1 MMSLTLP
8 AMASARSSE
17 LCLRRKSSPI
27 VSRSQQ
33 GVFSPLSSRKSLKPS
48 LFATRMCSSSFLA
61 GQSLRLAPQF
71 SHGPNLNK
79 TKSLRKIVAQA
90 VDAGSSDAYPEKTPE
105 VTAADGEVA
114 KAAAQRIK
122 IGTYFAVWWG
132 LNVVFNIYNKKVLN
146 VYPYPWLTSTLSLAA
161 GSAIMLA
168 SWALKIV
175 DPPEVDAEFWKG
187 LAPVCGLSMHII
199 FFQIISVSN

>member
-1 MMSLTLP
+1 
-8 AMASARSSE
+8 
-17 LCLRRKSSPI
+17 
-27 VSRSQQ
+27 
-33 GVFSPLSSRKSLKPS
+33 
-48 LFATRMCSSSFLA
+48 MCSSSFLA
-61 GQSLRLAPQF
+61 GQSLRLGPQF

-90 VDAGSSDAYPEKTPE
+90 VDAGSSDALPEKTPE
-105 VTAADGEVA
+105 VAAADGEVA

-187 LAPVCGLSMHII
+187 LAPVCGLYMHINI
-199 FFQIISVSN
+199 FK